1 MVHRGQCK
9 LPIVF
14 RHPKEL
20 SNMLNLSTF
29 DCKVKDPMHSFLR
42 SMIAFWVFL
51 LSPVVTGFVT
61 AHELRPAVGDLT
73 VTPQGAVL
81 TLSMNI
87 EALLAGID
95 LDNLENT
102 DASPG
107 SGRYDRLRGLSPE
120 TLQTQIKTFF
130 PRLLPGILLQDGNQL
145 QRFTLS
151 AVSVDAVGDPNLP
164 RDSLLELTI
173 EEPITSLSVLF
184 HWPKGFGALILRQ
197 MGTDNGYT
205 GYLGGGEKSDP
216 IRLAGNFNQTAIG
229 ALIQYIPVGFD
240 HILPK
245 GLDHILFVLG
255 LYFLSVRF
263 GVLLWQI
270 SAFTV
275 AHTVTLALGAMGL
288 VTVPATI
295 VEPLIAAS
303 IVFVAVENI
312 ASPKLHAWRPAVVFG
327 FGLLH
332 GLGFASVLGEFGL
345 PQGQFIPAL
354 IGFNIG
360 VELGQLTVIAIM
372 ILTLGL
378 WFGSQSWFRTRI
390 AVPASALIGIIGA
403 WWCVER
409 TLL

>member
-1 MVHRGQCK
+1 
-9 LPIVF
+9 
-14 RHPKEL
+14 
-20 SNMLNLSTF
+20 
-29 DCKVKDPMHSFLR
+29 
-42 SMIAFWVFL
+42 
-51 LSPVVTGFVT
+51 
-61 AHELRPAVGDLT
+61 
-73 VTPQGAVL
+73 
-81 TLSMNI
+81 
-87 EALLAGID
+87 
-95 LDNLENT
+95 
-102 DASPG
+102 
-107 SGRYDRLRGLSPE
+107 
-120 TLQTQIKTFF
+120 
-130 PRLLPGILLQDGNQL
+130 
-145 QRFTLS
+145 
-151 AVSVDAVGDPNLP
+151 
-164 RDSLLELTI
+164 
-173 EEPITSLSVLF
+173 
-184 HWPKGFGALILRQ
+184 

-216 IRLAGNFNQTAIG
+216 IRLAGNVNQTAIS

-390 AVPASALIGIIGA
+390 AVPASALIGLIGA

>member
-1 MVHRGQCK
+1 MV
-9 LPIVF
+9 
-14 RHPKEL
+14 
-20 SNMLNLSTF
+20 
-29 DCKVKDPMHSFLR
+29 
-42 SMIAFWVFL
+42 
-51 LSPVVTGFVT
+51 
-61 AHELRPAVGDLT
+61 
-73 VTPQGAVL
+73 
-81 TLSMNI
+81 
-87 EALLAGID
+87 
-95 LDNLENT
+95 
-102 DASPG
+102 
-107 SGRYDRLRGLSPE
+107 
-120 TLQTQIKTFF
+120 
-130 PRLLPGILLQDGNQL
+130 
-145 QRFTLS
+145 
-151 AVSVDAVGDPNLP
+151 
-164 RDSLLELTI
+164 
-173 EEPITSLSVLF
+173 
-184 HWPKGFGALILRQ
+184 LRQ
-197 MGTDNGYT
+197 EGVDDPFT
-205 GYLGGGEKSDP
+205 GYLAGGETSPRITLSGGD
-216 IRLAGNFNQTAIG
+216 AQSSGEAFFS
-229 ALIQYIPVGFD
+229 YIPVGFD
-240 HILPK
+240 HILPQ

-255 LYFLSVRF
+255 LFLLSTHL
-263 GVLLWQI
+263 GPLLWQV
-270 SAFTV
+270 SAFTL
-275 AHTVTLALGAMGL
+275 AHTVTLAMGALGM
-288 VTVPATI
+288 VSIPAEI